1 MRRCLA
7 FNGKREEEAGNEA
20 AAAAA
25 VPFLSTMASPVAS
38 FPSDGGKE
46 NPSTEE
52 ERQFKLQAAHS

>member
-20 AAAAA
+20 AAAA
-25 VPFLSTMASPVAS
+25 VPFLSTMASPAAS